1 MKKLLLGIL
10 TLSSLVS
17 FAGTPV
23 EKLVPVDEIF
33 SPKGFDSNDSSEI
46 IISGWLP
53 NLCHKNPMTKFE
65 IKGDAINITV
75 SALSYQASNPFCPEM
90 MVPFVESVNVG
101 LLDKGQYKI
110 VVNGK
115 TEYEMKSDIFINE
128 STSNAI
134 DEHIY
139 ANVDYVD
146 QRDFVGT
153 TVTLKGYTPSD
164 CLELDKVEFVSNGSN
179 TYSVLPIMKQ
189 INDFCPMKMTPF
201 AYDIEVPKTLNKA
214 RVLLHVRGMDGKS
227 INSIFSR

>member
-115 TEYEMKSDIFINE
+115 TEYEMKSDI
-128 STSNAI
+128 
-134 DEHIY
+134 
-139 ANVDYVD
+139 
-146 QRDFVGT
+146 
-153 TVTLKGYTPSD
+153 
-164 CLELDKVEFVSNGSN
+164 
-179 TYSVLPIMKQ
+179 
-189 INDFCPMKMTPF
+189 
-201 AYDIEVPKTLNKA
+201 
-214 RVLLHVRGMDGKS
+214 LLMNQQVML
-227 INSIFSR
+227 